1 MRENIAAFGGDPENV
16 TLFGQSAGAMS
27 VATLLAMPRARGLFR
42 RAIAQSGAAHHVN
55 SSATAR
61 RVGQY
66 LAQQLGVEP
75 TLKAMTA
82 VPIDRLVHAQREWSI
97 GAVAR
102 RYSEVVASRETRQAQ
117 GKVGPDAGGSPE
129 RLHWD
134 EVAADVMPFEPVV
147 DGQILPRR
155 PIESIAAGAGG
166 EVDVLVGTNADEY
179 RLFLIPTGLINFINE
194 DFLAAAIA
202 ACGLPV
208 PETLTT
214 YRATRPAASQ
224 GELLEAVLTDWIYRL
239 PAVRLAEAHTPRSG
253 RTYMYEFAWKSPQFA
268 GQLGA
273 CHMAELPFVFDNLD
287 KQSLEG
293 LVGPHPPQPVAE
305 AMHAAWV
312 AFATRGDPGWPPF
325 ELSRRATMCF
335 DTTPK
340 VVEDP
345 RSTERV
351 LWARLR

>member
-1 MRENIAAFGGDPENV
+1 MIHPYPLIGIPCRPDTTTGIYPGRPINV
-16 TLFGQSAGAMS
+16 QSDS
-27 VATLLAMPRARGLFR
+27 Y
-42 RAIAQSGAAHHVN
+42 IN
-55 SSATAR
+55 
-61 RVGQY
+61 
-66 LAQQLGVEP
+66 
-75 TLKAMTA
+75 A
-82 VPIDRLVHAQREWSI
+82 VLQ
-97 GAVAR
+97 
-102 RYSEVVASRETRQAQ
+102 
-117 GKVGPDAGGSPE
+117 AGG
-129 RLHWD
+129 
-134 EVAADVMPFEPVV
+134 
-147 DGQILPRR
+147 LP
-155 PIESIAAGAGG
+155 I
-166 EVDVLVGTNADEY
+166 
-179 RLFLIPTGLINFINE
+179 LIPVQI
-194 DFLAAAIA
+194 
-202 ACGLPV
+202 
-208 PETLTT
+208 
-214 YRATRPAASQ
+214 Q

-340 VVEDP
+340 LVEDP

-351 LWARLR
+351 LWAKLR